1 MINTY
6 SKAYTEVFE
15 IIKYLPKEEYNKIP
29 KDKIEFYK
37 ENMDINYKFH
47 INPSI
52 DLEKQNIS
60 KEANAILGKY
70 AIKFAKFSEDSDKS
84 CKKLTRF
91 GNPSKPKRKRYG
103 TLFD

>member
-1 MINTY
+1 MGENY
-6 SKAYTEVFE
+6 SIISEKDAEGKFLNEEFAALFE
-15 IIKYLPKEEYNKIP
+15 S
-29 KDKIEFYK
+29 
-37 ENMDINYKFH
+37 MDDY
-47 INPSI
+47 SLD
-52 DLEKQNIS
+52 DLT